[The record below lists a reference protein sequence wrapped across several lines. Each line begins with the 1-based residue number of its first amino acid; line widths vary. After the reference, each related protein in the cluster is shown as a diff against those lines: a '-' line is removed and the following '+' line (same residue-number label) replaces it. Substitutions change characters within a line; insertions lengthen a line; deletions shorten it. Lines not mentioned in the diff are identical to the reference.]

1 MAEYGIGGGLN
12 TFIPT
17 FSAATGQIQVEFTR
31 SVNRFPITQYAQIV
45 PVQQMSGYYLKI
57 DEEETARVVN
67 TQDLQWPLGED
78 RPTGINSD
86 LDWTQF
92 TTQRFQ
98 SSFSI
103 PQETAR
109 QAQWDVV
116 ASHARIAAAKMM
128 THRAYRMA
136 NLLTTDGVAAGS
148 ETISAPWTRNV
159 NYFDTAGSG
168 GTYPLGAAAYSAA
181 DGVQKIIRAAVEKI
195 VQNTVGVVG
204 PQDIILIVN
213 PTTARIMA
221 TNDGVRDYVKNTPH
235 ALNFLKGDDTFAAYG
250 LPQTLFGLGGVVVDD
265 TVRVTTRKGN
275 SSPSRGFF
283 YGDSSAPGMVFV
295 SRPGGLVGNE
305 GPSFSTATVFAYED
319 MTVETLDDPW
329 NRRVR
334 GSVTDNSAVVLTAPL
349 SGLYIA
355 DANN

>member
-12 TFIPT
+12 TFVPT
-17 FSAATGQIQVEFTR
+17 FSAATGQIQIEFTR

-45 PVQQMSGYYLKI
+45 PVQQMSGYYLRI

-67 TQDLQWPLGED
+67 AQDLQWPLGED

-86 LDWTQF
+86 IDWTQF
-92 TTQRFQ
+92 TCARYQ
-98 SSFSI
+98 SSFGI

-128 THRAYRMA
+128 THRCFRMA
-136 NLLTTDGVAAGS
+136 AQLTDS
-148 ETISAPWTRNV
+148 N
-159 NYFDTAGSG
+159 NYTAGSNYFANG
-168 GTYPLGAAAYSAA
+168 SALVSGATIASA
-181 DGVQKIIRAAVEKI
+181 DGVQALIRAAIEKI
-195 VQNTVGVVG
+195 VQNTVGVVSAK
-204 PQDIILIVN
+204 DILLIVN

-221 TNDGVRDYVKNTPH
+221 TNDGVRDYIKNTPH

-265 TVRVTTRKGN
+265 TVRVSTRKGGAN
-275 SSPSRGFF
+275 TRGFF
-283 YGDSSAPGMVFV
+283 YGDASAPGMVFV

-305 GPSFSTATVFAYED
+305 GPSFSSATIFAYED
-319 MTVETLDDPW
+319 MTVETVEDPW
-329 NRRVR
+329 NRLVR
-334 GSVTDNSAVVLTAPL
+334 GSVTDNSATVLTAPL
-349 SGLYIA
+349 ASLYIA

>member
-12 TFIPT
+12 TFVPT

-45 PVQQMSGYYLKI
+45 PVQQMSGYYLRI

-67 TQDLQWPLGED
+67 TQDYQWPLGED
-78 RPTGINSD
+78 RPTGINND
-86 LDWTQF
+86 LEWTQF
-92 TTQRFQ
+92 TCQRFQ
-98 SSFSI
+98 SSFNI

-136 NLLTTDGVAAGS
+136 TILNSTGVSAGS
-148 ETISAPWTRNV
+148 ETAANPWTTSV
-159 NYFDTAGSG
+159 NYFANTAALVGSSATLDS
-168 GTYPLGAAAYSAA
+168 GTDS
-181 DGVQKIIRAAVEKI
+181 VQKIVRAAIEKI

-204 PQDIILIVN
+204 PQDIIMIVN
-213 PTTARIMA
+213 PTTARKMA
-221 TNDGVRDYVKNTPH
+221 TTEGVRDYIKNTPH
-235 ALNFLKGDDTFAAYG
+235 ALNFLKGDATFAAYG
-250 LPQTLFGLGGVVVDD
+250 LPQNLFGLGGVVVDD
-265 TVRVTTRKGN
+265 TVRVSTRKGGAN
-275 SSPSRGFF
+275 TRGFF
-283 YGDSSAPGMVFV
+283 YAGSANDKFSMVFV

-305 GPSFSTATVFAYED
+305 GPSFSTATVFAYDD
-319 MTVETLDDPW
+319 MTVETLEDPW

-334 GSVTDNSAVVLTAPL
+334 GSVVDNSATVLTAPL
-349 SGLYIA
+349 SGLHLL
-355 DANN
+355 DANA

>member
-45 PVQQMSGYYLKI
+45 PVQAMSGFYLRI

-86 LDWTQF
+86 LDWTQW
-92 TTQRFQ
+92 TAQRFQ
-98 SSFSI
+98 SSFAI

-136 NLLTTDGVAAGS
+136 NLITTAGVSAGS
-148 ETISAPWTRNV
+148 ETISQPWTTSV
-159 NYFDTAGSG
+159 NYFANTNALLGTATPIT
-168 GTYPLGAAAYSAA
+168 GTNTDA
-181 DGVQKIIRAAVEKI
+181 VQKIIRGAIEKI

-204 PQDIILIVN
+204 PQDIYLIVN

-221 TNDGVRDYVKNTPH
+221 TNDGVRDYIKNTPH
-235 ALNFLKGDDTFAAYG
+235 ALNFLKGDTTFAAYG
-250 LPQTLFGLGGVVVDD
+250 LPQNLFGLGGVVVDD
-265 TVRVTTRKGN
+265 TVRVSTRKGGAN
-275 SSPSRGFF
+275 TRGFF
-283 YGDSSAPGMVFV
+283 YGNGMYFV

-305 GPSFSTATVFAYED
+305 GPSFSTCSVFAYED
-319 MTVETLDDPW
+319 MTVETLEDPW
-329 NRRVR
+329 NRRIR
-334 GSVTDNSAVVLTAPL
+334 GSVTDNSAVVITAPL
-349 SGLYIA
+349 SGLALA
-355 DANN
+355 DCTT

>member
-1 MAEYGIGGGLN
+1 MAEVGIGGGLN

-17 FSAATGQIQVEFTR
+17 FSAATGQIQIEFTR
-31 SVNRFPITQYAQIV
+31 AVNRFPITQYAQIV
-45 PVQQMSGYYLKI
+45 PVQQMSGYYLRI

-67 TQDLQWPLGED
+67 TQDYQWPLGED

-86 LDWTQF
+86 IDWLQF
-92 TTQRFQ
+92 TCQRFQ
-98 SSFSI
+98 SSFHI

-128 THRAYRMA
+128 THRSFRMA
-136 NLLTTDGVAAGS
+136 TQLTTAGNYTTGS
-148 ETISAPWTRNV
+148 
-159 NYFDTAGSG
+159 NYFAKASDLVSG
-168 GTYPLGAAAYSAA
+168 TNITSA
-181 DGVQKIIRAAVEKI
+181 DGVQKIIRAAIEKI
-195 VQNTVGVVG
+195 VQNTVGAVSAK
-204 PQDIILIVN
+204 DILLVVN

-221 TNDGVRDYVKNTPH
+221 TNDGVRDYVKNYPA
-235 ALNFLKGDDTFAAYG
+235 ALSFLKGDDTFAAYG

-265 TVRVTTRKGN
+265 TVRVSTRKGGAN
-275 SSPSRGFF
+275 TRGFF
-283 YGDSSAPGMVFV
+283 YGTESAPGMVFV

-305 GPSFSTATVFAYED
+305 GPSFSSATIFAYED

-334 GSVTDNSAVVLTAPL
+334 GSVTDNSATVLTAPL
-349 SGLYIA
+349 SALYIA
-355 DANN
+355 DANSD

>member
-1 MAEYGIGGGLN
+1 MALEGIGGGLN
-12 TFIPT
+12 TFVPT
-17 FSAATGQIQVEFTR
+17 FSAATGQIQIEFTR

-45 PVQQMSGYYLKI
+45 PVQQQSGYYLRI
-57 DEEETARVVN
+57 DEQETARVVN
-67 TQDLQWPLGED
+67 TQDLLWPLGED

-86 LDWTQF
+86 FEFNQF

-98 SSFSI
+98 TSFHI

-109 QAQWDVV
+109 QAQWDIV

-128 THRAYRMA
+128 THRSLRMA
-136 NLLTTDGVAAGS
+136 TELTKTSNYNSSGGSQNYYAAATNLVSGLTGGITATDGV
-148 ETISAPWTRNV
+148 
-159 NYFDTAGSG
+159 
-168 GTYPLGAAAYSAA
+168 
-181 DGVQKIIRAAVEKI
+181 QQIIRAAIERI
-195 VQNTVGVVG
+195 VQNTVGAVS
-204 PQDIILIVN
+204 PKDILLIVN

-221 TNDGVRDYVKNTPH
+221 TSEGVRDYVKNYP
-235 ALNFLKGDDTFAAYG
+235 AAFSFLKGDDTFAAYG

-265 TVRVTTRKGN
+265 TVRVTSRKGATDAR
-275 SSPSRGFF
+275 SFL
-283 YGDSSAPGMVFV
+283 YGTDSAPGMVFV

-329 NRRVR
+329 NRRVK
-334 GSVTDNSAVVLTAPL
+334 GSVTDNSATVLTAAL

-355 DANN
+355 DANS

>member
-45 PVQQMSGYYLKI
+45 PVQQMSGYYLRI

-86 LDWTQF
+86 LDWTQW
-92 TTQRFQ
+92 TAQRYQ
-98 SSFSI
+98 TSFAI

-159 NYFDTAGSG
+159 NYFDTAGTG
-168 GTYPLGAAAYSAA
+168 GTYPLGAAAYSST
-181 DGVQKIIRAAVEKI
+181 DGVQKIIRGAVEKI

-204 PQDIILIVN
+204 PQDIYLIVN
-213 PTTARIMA
+213 PTTARVMA
-221 TNDGVRDYVKNTPH
+221 TNDGVRDYIKNTPH
-235 ALNFLKGDDTFAAYG
+235 ALNFLKGDTTFAAYG
-250 LPQTLFGLGGVVVDD
+250 LPQNLFGLGGVVVDD
-265 TVRVTTRKGN
+265 TVRVSTRKGGAN
-275 SSPSRGFF
+275 TRGFF
-283 YGDSSAPGMVFV
+283 YGNGMYFV

-305 GPSFSTATVFAYED
+305 GPSFSTCSVFAYED
-319 MTVETLDDPW
+319 MTVETLEDPW
-329 NRRVR
+329 NRRIR
-334 GSVTDNSAVVLTAPL
+334 GSVTDNSAVVITAPL
-349 SGLYIA
+349 SGLALA
-355 DANN
+355 DCTT

>member
-17 FSAATGQIQVEFTR
+17 FSAATGQIQIEFTR
-31 SVNRFPITQYAQIV
+31 AVNRFPITQYAQIV
-45 PVQQMSGYYLKI
+45 PVQQMSGYYLRI

-86 LDWTQF
+86 IEWNQF

-98 SSFSI
+98 TSFNI

-128 THRAYRMA
+128 THRSYRMA
-136 NLLTTDGVAAGS
+136 TQLTTSGNYTS
-148 ETISAPWTRNV
+148 NS
-159 NYFDTAGSG
+159 NYFATAGALVSSV
-168 GTYPLGAAAYSAA
+168 TYLST
-181 DGVQKIIRAAVEKI
+181 DGVQKIIRAAIEKI
-195 VQNTVGVVG
+195 VQNTVGVVS
-204 PQDIILIVN
+204 PKDILLVIN
-213 PTTARIMA
+213 PTTARLLA
-221 TNDGVRDYVKNTPH
+221 TTPGVTDYVKNYPA
-235 ALNFLKGDDTFAAYG
+235 ALSFLKGDDTFAAYG
-250 LPQTLFGLGGVVVDD
+250 LPQSLFGLGGVVVDD
-265 TVRVTTRKGN
+265 TTRVSTRKGGAN
-275 SSPSRGFF
+275 TRGFF
-283 YGDSSAPGMVFV
+283 YGDATTPAMVFV

-305 GPSFSTATVFAYED
+305 GPSFSTATIFAYED
-319 MTVETLDDPW
+319 MTVETLEDPW

-334 GSVTDNSAVVLTAPL
+334 GSVTDNSATVLTAPL

-355 DANN
+355 DISQ

>member
-86 LDWTQF
+86 LDWTQW
-92 TTQRFQ
+92 TAQRFQ
-98 SSFSI
+98 SSFAI

-136 NLLTTDGVAAGS
+136 SLITTAGVSAGS
-148 ETISAPWTRNV
+148 ETITQPWTTNT
-159 NYFDTAGSG
+159 NYFANTNALLGTATPITATG
-168 GTYPLGAAAYSAA
+168 GDS
-181 DGVQKIIRAAVEKI
+181 VQKIIRGAIEKI

-204 PQDIILIVN
+204 PQDIYLIVN
-213 PTTARIMA
+213 PTVARIMA
-221 TNDGVRDYVKNTPH
+221 TNDGVRDYIKNTPH
-235 ALNFLKGDDTFAAYG
+235 ALNFLKGDATFAAYG
-250 LPQTLFGLGGVVVDD
+250 LPQNLFGLGGVVVDD
-265 TVRVTTRKGN
+265 TVRVSTRKGGAN
-275 SSPSRGFF
+275 TRGFF
-283 YGDSSAPGMVFV
+283 YGDASTPQIVFV

-334 GSVTDNSAVVLTAPL
+334 GSVTDNSAVVLTAPQ
-349 SGLYIA
+349 SGLLLQ
-355 DANN
+355 DAVT

>member
-12 TFIPT
+12 TFVPT
-17 FSAATGQIQVEFTR
+17 FSPATGQIQIEFTR

-86 LDWTQF
+86 FEFNQF
-92 TTQRFQ
+92 TCQRFQ
-98 SSFSI
+98 TSFNI

-109 QAQWDVV
+109 QAQWDIT

-136 NLLTTDGVAAGS
+136 TALTTAAN
-148 ETISAPWTRNV
+148 WTTSV
-159 NYFDTAGSG
+159 NYFANASDLLTGINFTS
-168 GTYPLGAAAYSAA
+168 A
-181 DGVQKIIRAAVEKI
+181 DGVQQIIRAAVEKI

-204 PQDIILIVN
+204 PQDIILVIN
-213 PTTARIMA
+213 PITARLMA
-221 TNDGVRDYVKNTPH
+221 TSDGVRDYIKNTPH
-235 ALNFLKGDDTFAAYG
+235 ALNFLKGDATFAAYG
-250 LPQTLFGLGGVVVDD
+250 LPQNLFGLGGVVVDD
-265 TVRVTTRKGN
+265 TVRVSTRKGGAN
-275 SSPSRGFF
+275 TRGFF
-283 YGDSSAPGMVFV
+283 YGTSSAPGMVFV

-305 GPSFSTATVFAYED
+305 GPSFSTATIFAYED
-319 MTVETLDDPW
+319 MTVETLEDPW

-334 GSVTDNSAVVLTAPL
+334 GSVTDNSAAVLTAPL

-355 DANN
+355 DGNS

>member
-17 FSAATGQIQVEFTR
+17 FSAATGQIQIEFTR

-45 PVQQMSGYYLKI
+45 PVQQMSGYYLRI

-67 TQDLQWPLGED
+67 TQDYQWPLGED

-86 LDWTQF
+86 IDWLQF
-92 TTQRFQ
+92 TCQRFQ
-98 SSFSI
+98 SSFHI

-128 THRAYRMA
+128 THRSLRMA
-136 NLLTTDGVAAGS
+136 TELTTTGNYTTGTNYFANASDLVTSTNITSTDGV
-148 ETISAPWTRNV
+148 
-159 NYFDTAGSG
+159 
-168 GTYPLGAAAYSAA
+168 
-181 DGVQKIIRAAVEKI
+181 QQIIRAAIEKI
-195 VQNTVGVVG
+195 VQNTVGAVS
-204 PQDIILIVN
+204 PKDILLVVN
-213 PTTARIMA
+213 PTTARILA
-221 TNDGVRDYVKNTPH
+221 TSDGVRDYVKNYPA
-235 ALNFLKGDDTFAAYG
+235 ALSFLKGDDTFAAYG

-265 TVRVTTRKGN
+265 TTRVTTRKGN
-275 SSPSRGFF
+275 SSPSRSFL
-283 YGDSSAPGMVFV
+283 YGTSTAPGMVFV

-305 GPSFSTATVFAYED
+305 GPSFSSATIFAYED
-319 MTVETLDDPW
+319 MTVETLEDPW

-334 GSVTDNSAVVLTAPL
+334 GSVTDNSAAVLTAPL
-349 SGLYIA
+349 SALYIA
-355 DANN
+355 DANS

>member
-1 MAEYGIGGGLN
+1 MSDYGIGGGLN
-12 TFIPT
+12 TFVPT
-17 FSAATGQIQVEFTR
+17 FSAATGQIQIEFTR
-31 SVNRFPITQYAQIV
+31 AVNRFPITQYAQIV
-45 PVQQMSGYYLKI
+45 PVQQMSGYYLRI

-86 LDWTQF
+86 IGWTQF
-92 TTQRFQ
+92 TCQRFQ
-98 SSFSI
+98 TSFAI

-128 THRAYRMA
+128 THRSYRMA
-136 NLLTTDGVAAGS
+136 TELTTVANYTA
-148 ETISAPWTRNV
+148 AY
-159 NYFDTAGSG
+159 NYFADATTLAGADI
-168 GTYPLGAAAYSAA
+168 LDA
-181 DGVQKIIRAAVEKI
+181 DGAQKVIRAAIEKI
-195 VQNTVGVVG
+195 VQNTVGAVSAK
-204 PQDIILIVN
+204 DIILVVN
-213 PTTARIMA
+213 PITARILA
-221 TNDGVRDYVKNTPH
+221 TSDGVRDYVKNYPM
-235 ALNFLKGDDTFAAYG
+235 AFSFLKGDDTFAAYG

-265 TVRVTTRKGN
+265 TVRVSTRKGGAN
-275 SSPSRGFF
+275 TRGFF
-283 YGDSSAPGMVFV
+283 YGDANSPAMVFV

-334 GSVTDNSAVVLTAPL
+334 GSVTDNSATVLTASQSAL
-349 SGLYIA
+349 FVA
-355 DANN
+355 DANT

>member
-12 TFIPT
+12 TFVPT
-17 FSAATGQIQVEFTR
+17 FSAATGQIQIEFTR

-45 PVQQMSGYYLKI
+45 PVQQMSGYYLRI

-67 TQDLQWPLGED
+67 AQDLQWPLGED

-86 LDWTQF
+86 IDWTQF
-92 TTQRFQ
+92 TCARYQ
-98 SSFSI
+98 SSFGI

-128 THRAYRMA
+128 THRCLRMA
-136 NLLTTDGVAAGS
+136 AQLTDS
-148 ETISAPWTRNV
+148 N
-159 NYFDTAGSG
+159 NYTAGSNYFANG
-168 GTYPLGAAAYSAA
+168 SALVSSA
-181 DGVQKIIRAAVEKI
+181 SIASGDGVQVLIRAAIEKI
-195 VQNTVGVVG
+195 VQNTVGVVSAK
-204 PQDIILIVN
+204 DILLIVN

-265 TVRVTTRKGN
+265 TVRVSTRKGGAN
-275 SSPSRGFF
+275 TRGFF
-283 YGDSSAPGMVFV
+283 YGDASAPGMVFV

-305 GPSFSTATVFAYED
+305 GPSFSSATIFAYED
-319 MTVETLDDPW
+319 MTVETLEDPW
-329 NRRVR
+329 NRRVK
-334 GSVTDNSAVVLTAPL
+334 GSVTDNSATVLTAPL
-349 SGLYIA
+349 ASLYIA

>member
-1 MAEYGIGGGLN
+1 MAEYGVGGGLN
-12 TFIPT
+12 TFVPT
-17 FSAATGQIQVEFTR
+17 FSPATGQIQIEFTR
-31 SVNRFPITQYAQIV
+31 AVNRFPITQYAQIV
-45 PVQQMSGYYLKI
+45 PVQQMSGYYLRI

-86 LDWTQF
+86 FEFNQF
-92 TTQRFQ
+92 TCQRFQ
-98 SSFSI
+98 TSFNI

-109 QAQWDVV
+109 QAQWDIT

-136 NLLTTDGVAAGS
+136 TALTTS
-148 ETISAPWTRNV
+148 TNWTTSV
-159 NYFDTAGSG
+159 NYFANASDLVTS
-168 GTYPLGAAAYSAA
+168 TNITSA
-181 DGVQKIIRAAVEKI
+181 DGVQQIIRAAIEKI
-195 VQNTVGVVG
+195 VQNTVGAVG

-213 PTTARIMA
+213 PITARIMA
-221 TNDGVRDYVKNTPH
+221 TSDGVRDYIKNTPH
-235 ALNFLKGDDTFAAYG
+235 ALNFLKGDATFAAYG
-250 LPQTLFGLGGVVVDD
+250 LPQNLFGLGGIVVDD
-265 TVRVTTRKGN
+265 TVRVSTRKGGAN
-275 SSPSRGFF
+275 TRGFF
-283 YGDSSAPGMVFV
+283 YGTSTAPGMVFV

-319 MTVETLDDPW
+319 MAVETLEDPW

-334 GSVTDNSAVVLTAPL
+334 GSVTDNSATVLTAPL

-355 DANN
+355 DSNS

>member
-12 TFIPT
+12 TFVPT
-17 FSAATGQIQVEFTR
+17 FSAATGQIQIEFTR
-31 SVNRFPITQYAQIV
+31 SPNRFPITQYAQIV

-57 DEEETARVVN
+57 DESETARVVN

-86 LDWTQF
+86 IDWTQF
-92 TTQRFQ
+92 TTQRYQ
-98 SSFSI
+98 TSFAI

-128 THRAYRMA
+128 THRSLRMA
-136 NLLTTDGVAAGS
+136 TQLTTVANYTAG
-148 ETISAPWTRNV
+148 T
-159 NYFDTAGSG
+159 NYFADAGTLCGADIEDT
-168 GTYPLGAAAYSAA
+168 
-181 DGVQKIIRAAVEKI
+181 DGVQKVIRAAIEKI
-195 VQNTVGVVG
+195 VQNTVGAVS
-204 PQDIILIVN
+204 PKDILLVIN
-213 PTTARIMA
+213 PITARLLA
-221 TNDGVRDYVKNTPH
+221 TSEGVRDYVKNYPA
-235 ALNFLKGDDTFAAYG
+235 ALSFLKGDDTFAAYG

-265 TVRVTTRKGN
+265 TTRVSTRKGATE
-275 SSPSRGFF
+275 SRSFL
-283 YGDSSAPGMVFV
+283 YGTAALPGMVFV

-305 GPSFSTATVFAYED
+305 GPSFSSATIFAYED

-334 GSVTDNSAVVLTAPL
+334 GSVTDNSATVLTAPL
-349 SGLYIA
+349 SALYIA
-355 DANN
+355 DANT

>member
-45 PVQQMSGYYLKI
+45 PVQQMSGYYLRI

-86 LDWTQF
+86 LDWTQW
-92 TTQRFQ
+92 TAQRFQ
-98 SSFSI
+98 SSFAI

-136 NLLTTDGVAAGS
+136 NLITTAGVSAGS
-148 ETISAPWTRNV
+148 ETITQPWTTGV
-159 NYFDTAGSG
+159 NYFANTTALTGGAVPITSSG
-168 GTYPLGAAAYSAA
+168 
-181 DGVQKIIRAAVEKI
+181 DNVQTIIRTAIEKI

-204 PQDIILIVN
+204 PQDIYLIVN
-213 PTTARIMA
+213 PTTARRLA
-221 TNDGVRDYVKNTPH
+221 GSEGVRDYIKNTPH
-235 ALNFLKGDDTFAAYG
+235 ALDRKS
-250 LPQTLFGLGGVVVDD
+250 VV
-265 TVRVTTRKGN
+265 
-275 SSPSRGFF
+275 
-283 YGDSSAPGMVFV
+283 
-295 SRPGGLVGNE
+295 
-305 GPSFSTATVFAYED
+305 
-319 MTVETLDDPW
+319 
-329 NRRVR
+329 
-334 GSVTDNSAVVLTAPL
+334 
-349 SGLYIA
+349 
-355 DANN
+355 

>member
-1 MAEYGIGGGLN
+1 MPNTSSYAVAPGGGN
-12 TFIPT
+12 NAFIPT
-17 FSAATGQIQVEFTR
+17 FSAATGQIQIEFTR

-57 DEEETARVVN
+57 DEQETARVVN

-86 LDWTQF
+86 FEFNQF
-92 TTQRFQ
+92 TCQRFQ
-98 SSFSI
+98 TSFHI

-128 THRAYRMA
+128 THRSLRMA
-136 NLLTTDGVAAGS
+136 TQLTTSG
-148 ETISAPWTRNV
+148 
-159 NYFDTAGSG
+159 NYTSSG
-168 GTYPLGAAAYSAA
+168 GGQNYYANASDLVASTDITTDP
-181 DGVQKIIRAAVEKI
+181 DGVQKIIRAAIERI
-195 VQNTVGVVG
+195 VQNTVGAVSAK
-204 PQDIILIVN
+204 DILLVVN
-213 PTTARIMA
+213 PITARIMA
-221 TNDGVRDYVKNTPH
+221 TSVGVRDYVKNYPA
-235 ALNFLKGDDTFAAYG
+235 ALSFLKGDDTFAAYG

-265 TVRVTTRKGN
+265 TVRVSSRKGATDA
-275 SSPSRGFF
+275 RGFF
-283 YGDSSAPGMVFV
+283 YGTASAPGMVFV

-305 GPSFSTATVFAYED
+305 GPSFSTATIFAYED
-319 MTVETLDDPW
+319 MTVETMEDPW

-334 GSVTDNSAVVLTAPL
+334 GSVTDNSATVLTAAL

-355 DANN
+355 DANS

>member
-1 MAEYGIGGGLN
+1 MSNTSSYAVAPGGGN
-12 TFIPT
+12 NAFIPT
-17 FSAATGQIQVEFTR
+17 FSAATGQIQIEFTR

-57 DEEETARVVN
+57 DEQETARVVN

-86 LDWTQF
+86 FEFNQF
-92 TTQRFQ
+92 TCQRFQ
-98 SSFSI
+98 TSFHI

-128 THRAYRMA
+128 THRSLRMA
-136 NLLTTDGVAAGS
+136 TQLTTSG
-148 ETISAPWTRNV
+148 
-159 NYFDTAGSG
+159 NYTSSG
-168 GTYPLGAAAYSAA
+168 GGQNYYANASDLVASTDITTDP
-181 DGVQKIIRAAVEKI
+181 DGVQKIIRAAIERI
-195 VQNTVGVVG
+195 VQNTVGAVSAK
-204 PQDIILIVN
+204 DILLVVN
-213 PTTARIMA
+213 PITARIMA
-221 TNDGVRDYVKNTPH
+221 TSVGVRDYVKNYPA
-235 ALNFLKGDDTFAAYG
+235 ALSFLKGDDTFAAYG

-265 TVRVTTRKGN
+265 TVRVSSRKGATDA
-275 SSPSRGFF
+275 RGFF
-283 YGDSSAPGMVFV
+283 YGTASAPGMVFV

-305 GPSFSTATVFAYED
+305 GPSFSTATIFAYED
-319 MTVETLDDPW
+319 MTVETMEDPW

-334 GSVTDNSAVVLTAPL
+334 GSVTDNSATVLTAAL

-355 DANN
+355 DSNS